1 MTHFVSKAAKVLVIS
16 AAATMLL
23 AGFAM
28 AAEEDM
34 AVAVGATTGSSL
46 RMRAEASTS
55 ASIVTTLDKGVAV
68 AVLDDTLDGWY
79 KVAFNDSTGFV
90 SADYMVIDQDNV
102 FESYGRVNADGVNVR
117 SDASTDSEVLA
128 SVEGKVELIT
138 DVDTAAFQ
146 EACQSIYENLKTS
159 DPEVYSVVEQIQNA
173 G

>member
-79 KVAFNDSTGFV
+79 KVAFNGSTGFV

-128 SVEGKVELIT
+128 SVDAGTVVT
-138 DVDTAAFQ
+138 VNGFVDGWYDVKIGRASCR
-146 EACQSIYENLKTS
+146 ER
-159 DPEVYSVVEQIQNA
+159 V
-173 G
+173 